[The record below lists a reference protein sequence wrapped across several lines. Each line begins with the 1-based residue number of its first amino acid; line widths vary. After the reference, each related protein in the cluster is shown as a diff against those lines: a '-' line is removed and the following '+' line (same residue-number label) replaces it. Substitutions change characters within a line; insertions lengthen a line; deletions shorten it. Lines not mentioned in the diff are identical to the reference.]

1 MIQHLYIKNFVL
13 INELDLD
20 FNEGFSAFTGET
32 GAGKSI
38 LIDAISLLCGEKASS
53 SMVSAG
59 YDKAIIEG
67 TFDFSGNAQA
77 FSVLSEAGFDTD
89 DVVICTREITSAG
102 KSTARINHRVV
113 TLSML
118 KELLSTDID
127 IHNQRDNAYLLNTS
141 CHIRL
146 LDEYLGDAELL
157 KQTKYAWTVY
167 HNLENEKQK
176 MLKEHYDESDLEFF
190 RHQVNEIESAHLK
203 LHEDEE
209 LEAKEKQYKA
219 VKSSFEKLSR
229 ILEVYDNE
237 ISGTLYDLNRSV
249 QTLPD
254 ELDLED
260 AKTAFNDSYYA
271 IDDDRRYLCK
281 KR

>member
-118 KELLSTDID
+118 KELLSTEID

-209 LEAKEKQYKA
+209 LEAKEKRTR
-219 VKSSFEKLSR
+219 L
-229 ILEVYDNE
+229 
-237 ISGTLYDLNRSV
+237 
-249 QTLPD
+249 
-254 ELDLED
+254 
-260 AKTAFNDSYYA
+260 
-271 IDDDRRYLCK
+271 
-281 KR
+281 